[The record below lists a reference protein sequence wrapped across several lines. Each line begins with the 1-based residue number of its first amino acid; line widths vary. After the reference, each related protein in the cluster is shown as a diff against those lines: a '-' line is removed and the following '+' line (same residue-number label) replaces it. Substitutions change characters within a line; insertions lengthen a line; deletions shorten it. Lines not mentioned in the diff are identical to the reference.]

1 MEPNKSDQPIH
12 KRQRDYKIEH
22 VLDAIQQSDD
32 SELEDLA
39 LSDEEDGWADDMEPI
54 SSSENEESDEH
65 MAEEDQSKSS
75 DDEPMRINV
84 QDKPDAYD
92 FEKRREFIPPANT
105 EFVPP
110 NMKPIVAD
118 RSPHEYF
125 SMFVTNDMLEMIVT
139 ETMNYSMM
147 KHGVAIK
154 LNKDDIEQFIS
165 VYYNMGLVKM
175 PDVRCYWDTCSRY
188 PPVADVMSRARFQQI
203 QTCLHFANNELVTDD
218 QKKDRVWKLRPWI
231 ENVRTNIQ
239 SVSGSEQ
246 QSVVEIMV
254 AFKGRSILKQYIP
267 AKPKKWGFKLWG
279 RCSSTGFLHD
289 FDVYQGRGTGIDG
302 DNMEACGLGGSV
314 VLQLCQS
321 ISSGHNYKIFA
332 DNYFSNFR
340 MVEELMTSLCRYNQR
355 KPTTWRTTSI

>member
-12 KRQRDYKIEH
+12 KRQRVYRIEH

-39 LSDEEDGWADDMEPI
+39 LSDEEAGWADDMEPI

-147 KHGVAIK
+147 KHGVA
-154 LNKDDIEQFIS
+154 
-165 VYYNMGLVKM
+165 
-175 PDVRCYWDTCSRY
+175 
-188 PPVADVMSRARFQQI
+188 
-203 QTCLHFANNELVTDD
+203 
-218 QKKDRVWKLRPWI
+218 
-231 ENVRTNIQ
+231 
-239 SVSGSEQ
+239 
-246 QSVVEIMV
+246 
-254 AFKGRSILKQYIP
+254 
-267 AKPKKWGFKLWG
+267 
-279 RCSSTGFLHD
+279 
-289 FDVYQGRGTGIDG
+289 
-302 DNMEACGLGGSV
+302 
-314 VLQLCQS
+314 
-321 ISSGHNYKIFA
+321 
-332 DNYFSNFR
+332 
-340 MVEELMTSLCRYNQR
+340 MT
-355 KPTTWRTTSI
+355 